1 MNHSKNPPQHYTATA
16 KILHWGMAI
25 VLLGL
30 VALGIYMHDL
40 PFSPEK
46 LQFYSWHKWAGVSAF
61 FLVLFRLVWR
71 ITHRPPALPA
81 SMPTLLQWAAH
92 AGHALLYILM
102 LAIPLSGW
110 LMSSAKGFQT
120 VWFGVLPLP
129 DLVAKDKALGESLA
143 TLHQGLNL
151 LLGLTLLAHVGAALK
166 HHFIDRDDILQRML
180 PFGAAVVVGLGAA
193 GSVGSAQAVEF
204 RQVQAD
210 KSTIGFSYQQMNV
223 KMEGR
228 FRQFT
233 AQIAFDP
240 AKPAAAKVS
249 FNVALGSVD
258 AGSGDADQELAG
270 KSWFNTTQFP
280 SAQFVASSVKALG
293 NNQFEVAGKLT
304 IKGQSRDIVIPAK
317 LTPLGNTAALDGTF
331 TIRRGDFSIGEGSWA
346 KWDIVA
352 NDVVV
357 RFHLIV
363 S

>member
-1 MNHSKNPPQHYTATA
+1 
-16 KILHWGMAI
+16 
-25 VLLGL
+25 
-30 VALGIYMHDL
+30 
-40 PFSPEK
+40 
-46 LQFYSWHKWAGVSAF
+46 
-61 FLVLFRLVWR
+61 
-71 ITHRPPALPA
+71 
-81 SMPTLLQWAAH
+81 
-92 AGHALLYILM
+92 
-102 LAIPLSGW
+102 
-110 LMSSAKGFQT
+110 
-120 VWFGVLPLP
+120 
-129 DLVAKDKALGESLA
+129 
-143 TLHQGLNL
+143 
-151 LLGLTLLAHVGAALK
+151 
-166 HHFIDRDDILQRML
+166 LQRIL

-193 GSVGSAQAVEF
+193 GNAQAVEF

-223 KMEGR
+223 KMDGR
-228 FRQFT
+228 FRQFS

-317 LTPLGNTAALDGTF
+317 LTPQGNTAALDGTF
-331 TIRRGDFSIGEGSWA
+331 TIRRGDFSIGEGSWT

-352 NDVVV
+352 NDVQV